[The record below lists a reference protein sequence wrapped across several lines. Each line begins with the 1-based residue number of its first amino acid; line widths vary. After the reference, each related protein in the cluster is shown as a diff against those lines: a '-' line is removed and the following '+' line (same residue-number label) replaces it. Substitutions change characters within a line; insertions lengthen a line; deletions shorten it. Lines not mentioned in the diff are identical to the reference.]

1 MSSQV
6 LSGEIFGHGKKSLM
20 NKKSENN
27 CDILVI
33 GAGPAGSS
41 AALKAAQEGARVIL
55 IEQKKEIGVPVQCA
69 EYIPVQLTTAIGLR
83 DDLLMQEI
91 HFMRT
96 HLPNGEVKETESIG
110 YITDRDRFDQ
120 HLAEIAEKAGAE
132 IRKDCKAV
140 IPSNPPISP
149 FTKGGQRG
157 IKEGEIGGLSEI
169 EVIEGDKR
177 YSIEAKIIIGAD
189 GPKST
194 VGRWIGA
201 ENKEFVSA
209 KQYIMPLILEM
220 DYTEVYFRDYIH
232 GGYGWVFPKG
242 DKANVGIGVD
252 TSFGLEPSEALEMF
266 ADELFK
272 SGKIEKKILNST
284 GGLIPVGGI
293 IRLRKDNILLCGDAA
308 GQCNP
313 ITGAGISNA
322 VLCGSLAGEIAAKA
336 VIDDNLDILL
346 EYDEAIDELVAHS
359 INHAV
364 EKRRHLQQ
372 HWGKDTLSE
381 ALKTC
386 WIAFEGY
393 YGIS

>member
-1 MSSQV
+1 
-6 LSGEIFGHGKKSLM
+6 M
-20 NKKSENN
+20 NKKSENG
-27 CDILVI
+27 CDILII

-69 EYIPVQLTTAIGLR
+69 EYIPVQLTTNIGLR
-83 DDLLMQEI
+83 DDLLVQEI

-110 YITDRDRFDQ
+110 YIIDRDRFDQ
-120 HLAEIAEKAGAE
+120 HLAEMAEKSGAV
-132 IRKDCKAV
+132 IKKGCKA
-140 IPSNPPISP
+140 
-149 FTKGGQRG
+149 
-157 IKEGEIGGLSEI
+157 EGFNNNLVEI
-169 EVIEGDKR
+169 VEGNKR
-177 YSIEAKIIIGAD
+177 YAIEAKIIIGAD

-209 KQYIMPLILEM
+209 KQYIMPLRFKM

-242 DKANVGIGVD
+242 NKANVGIGVD
-252 TSFGLEPSEALEMF
+252 TSFGLDPSEALDRF
-266 ADELFK
+266 VDELFK
-272 SGKIEKKILNST
+272 SGRIEKKILNST

-293 IRLRKDNILLCGDAA
+293 IGLRKDNILLCGDAA

-393 YGIS
+393 YGENNKHGGSEIEWELQ

>member
-1 MSSQV
+1 MTEQ
-6 LSGEIFGHGKKSLM
+6 
-20 NKKSENN
+20 
-27 CDILVI
+27 CDILII

-41 AALKAAQEGARVIL
+41 AALKAAQEGARAIL

-69 EYIPVQLTTAIGLR
+69 EYIPVQLTTNIGLR
-83 DDLLMQEI
+83 DDLLVQEI

-96 HLPNGEVKETESIG
+96 HLPNGEFKETESIG

-132 IRKDCKAV
+132 VRKNCKAE
-140 IPSNPPISP
+140 IPLNPPL
-149 FTKGGQRG
+149 
-157 IKEGEIGGLSEI
+157 IKGEIGGLSGV
-169 EVIEGDKR
+169 EVIEGGKR
-177 YSIEAKIIIGAD
+177 YSIETKIIIGAD

-209 KQYIMPLILEM
+209 KQYIMPLRFEM

-242 DKANVGIGVD
+242 NKANVGIGVD
-252 TSFGLEPSEALEMF
+252 ISFGLEPSEALDKF
-266 ADELFK
+266 VDELFK
-272 SGKIEKKILNST
+272 TGKIENKILSET

-293 IRLRKDNILLCGDAA
+293 VGTREDNILLCGDAA

-322 VLCGSLAGEIAAKA
+322 VLCGGMAGEIAAKA
-336 VIDDNLDILL
+336 IMDDNLNILI
-346 EYDEAIDELVAHS
+346 EYDEAVEELVAHS

-364 EKRRHLQQ
+364 EKRRFLQQ
-372 HWGKDTLSE
+372 HWGRDTLSE

-393 YGIS
+393 YRNEHY

>member
-1 MSSQV
+1 
-6 LSGEIFGHGKKSLM
+6 M
-20 NKKSENN
+20 NKKCENS
-27 CDILVI
+27 CDILII

-69 EYIPVQLTTAIGLR
+69 EYIPVQLTNSIGLR
-83 DDLLMQEI
+83 DDLLVQEI

-96 HLPNGEVKETESIG
+96 YLPNGEVKETESIG
-110 YITDRDRFDQ
+110 YIIDRDRFDQ
-120 HLAEIAEKAGAE
+120 HLAEMAEKAGVE
-132 IRKDCKAV
+132 IRKDCKAE
-140 IPSNPPISP
+140 ILLTPPLL
-149 FTKGGQRG
+149 KGG
-157 IKEGEIGGLSEI
+157 IGGLSGV

-177 YSIEAKIIIGAD
+177 YSIEARIIIGAD

-209 KQYIMPLILEM
+209 KQYIVPLKFEM
-220 DYTEVYFRDYIH
+220 NYTDVYFRDYIH
-232 GGYGWVFPKG
+232 GGYGWLFPKG
-242 DKANVGIGVD
+242 NKANVGIGID
-252 TSFGLEPSEALEMF
+252 ISFGSEPSEALDRLV
-266 ADELFK
+266 DELFK

-293 IRLRKDNILLCGDAA
+293 VGLRKDNILLCGDSA

-322 VLCGSLAGEIAAKA
+322 VLCGSLAGEISAKA
-336 VIDDNLDILL
+336 VIDDNLDILS
-346 EYDEAIDELVAHS
+346 EYDEAIEELIAHS
-359 INHAV
+359 ISHAV

-393 YGIS
+393 YGENNKHGGSEIERELQ

>member
-1 MSSQV
+1 
-6 LSGEIFGHGKKSLM
+6 M
-20 NKKSENN
+20 NKKSENG
-27 CDILVI
+27 CDILII

-69 EYIPVQLTTAIGLR
+69 EYIPVQLTTNIGLR
-83 DDLLMQEI
+83 DDLLVQEI

-110 YITDRDRFDQ
+110 YIIDRDRFDQ
-120 HLAEIAEKAGAE
+120 HLAEMAEKSGAV
-132 IRKDCKAV
+132 IKKGCKA
-140 IPSNPPISP
+140 
-149 FTKGGQRG
+149 
-157 IKEGEIGGLSEI
+157 EGFNNNIVEI
-169 EVIEGDKR
+169 VEGNKR
-177 YSIEAKIIIGAD
+177 YAIEAKIIIGAD

-209 KQYIMPLILEM
+209 KQYIMPLRFKM

-242 DKANVGIGVD
+242 NKANVGIGVD
-252 TSFGLEPSEALEMF
+252 TSFDSEPSEALDRF
-266 ADELFK
+266 VDELFK
-272 SGKIEKKILNST
+272 LGKIEKKILDST
-284 GGLIPVGGI
+284 GGLIPVSGI
-293 IRLRKDNILLCGDAA
+293 VGTRKENILLCGDAA

-381 ALKTC
+381 ALKKC

-393 YGIS
+393 YGENKHGGSEIELELQ